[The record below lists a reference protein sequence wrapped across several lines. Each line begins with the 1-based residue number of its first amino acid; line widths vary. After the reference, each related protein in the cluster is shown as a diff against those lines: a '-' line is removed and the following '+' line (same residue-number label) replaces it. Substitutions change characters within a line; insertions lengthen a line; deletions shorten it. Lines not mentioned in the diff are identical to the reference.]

1 MDMAEKGR
9 AKAAI
14 IGLGASTLS
23 RTPVGSARQ
32 LAVQAVQAAL
42 ADADIGHGEVDGLLI
57 NRSPLVPH
65 EVLPLKLQEDLQF
78 ANLTL
83 LSSIEG
89 EGSSAVQMIQY
100 AALAIRAGMA
110 SNVVCVFA
118 DDPIRPAQ
126 SGGQAFAPALSI
138 SGIPGWEESVGLLGA
153 AGAYALAAQEYLW
166 HYGLDAD
173 ALSGVVLSDRAWA
186 QRNPDAFLR
195 APLSLD
201 DYRRSPW
208 VVEPFRVLDCAY
220 PVNGAIAVVVTAAD
234 AAPERS
240 ARPVYIHGM
249 GQGHGGF
256 TGFRGR
262 QGLTGARLAGRIA
275 CEMAGVVPADID
287 ACQFYEAFSFTT
299 LLALEEYGLCPPGE
313 AAAFT
318 RDGHTAPG
326 GRLPCNT
333 GGGHLSG
340 YYLQGMTPVAEAV
353 IQARGHGGPRQLDRA
368 DLQLVTG
375 NGGRL
380 DYHAALLLSP
390 SARLR
395 AH

>member
-1 MDMAEKGR
+1 MGKKGL

-14 IGLGASTLS
+14 VGLGASTRS
-23 RTPVGSARQ
+23 RRPVGTARQ
-32 LAVQAVQAAL
+32 LAVQAVKAAL
-42 ADADIGHGEVDGLLI
+42 EDCGLKHGEIDGLLI

-65 EVLPLKLQEDLQF
+65 DVLPLKLQEDLQF
-78 ANLTL
+78 TGLTL

-89 EGSSAVQMIQY
+89 EGSSVVQMIQY

-110 SNVVCVFA
+110 RHVVCVFA

-138 SGIPGWEESVGLLGA
+138 SGIPGWEEEVGLLGA

-173 ALSGVVLSDRAWA
+173 AMAGVVLSDRAWA
-186 QRNPDAFLR
+186 QLNPDAFLR
-195 APLSLD
+195 KPLTLE
-201 DYRRSPW
+201 DYRSSPW

-220 PVNGAIAVVVTAAD
+220 PVNGAIAVVVSSV
-234 AAPERS
+234 ERAKALS
-240 ARPVYIHGM
+240 DRPAYIHGM

-256 TGFRGR
+256 NGFHAG
-262 QGLTGARLAGRIA
+262 QGLTGARLAGRVA
-275 CEMAGVVPADID
+275 YDMAGVSPAEIS

-299 LLALEEYGLCPPGE
+299 LLALEEYGLCKPGE

-318 RDGHTAPG
+318 RDGQTAPG

-353 IQARGHGGPRQLDRA
+353 IQVRGEGGPRQITRPEL
-368 DLQLVTG
+368 LLVTG

-380 DYHAALLLSP
+380 DYHAALLLGPGES
-390 SARLR
+390 L
-395 AH
+395 

>member
-1 MDMAEKGR
+1 MAMGDKGR

-14 IGLGASTLS
+14 IGLGASELS
-23 RTPVGSARQ
+23 RAPVGTARA
-32 LAVQAVQAAL
+32 LAVQAVKAAL
-42 ADADIGHGEVDGLLI
+42 ADCGLAHGEVDGLLI

-83 LSSIEG
+83 LTSIEG

-100 AALAIRAGMA
+100 AALAVGAGMA
-110 SNVVCVFA
+110 RHVVCVFA

-138 SGIPGWEESVGLLGA
+138 SGIPGWEEEVGLLGA

-186 QRNPDAFLR
+186 RLNPDAFLR
-195 APLSLD
+195 APLGLD

-220 PVNGAIAVVVTAAD
+220 PVNGAIAVVVSAAETASG
-234 AAPERS
+234 RT
-240 ARPVYIHGM
+240 ARPAYIHGM

-256 TGFRGR
+256 CGIRPGG
-262 QGLTGARLAGRIA
+262 GLTGARLAGRLA
-275 CEMAGVVPADID
+275 YEMAGVTPADVD

-299 LLALEEYGLCPPGE
+299 LLALEEYGLCAPGS

-353 IQARGHGGPRQLDRA
+353 IQVRGEGGPRQLA
-368 DLQLVTG
+368 APALQLVTG

-380 DYHAALLLSP
+380 DYHAALLLGP
-390 SARLR
+390 AERL
-395 AH
+395 